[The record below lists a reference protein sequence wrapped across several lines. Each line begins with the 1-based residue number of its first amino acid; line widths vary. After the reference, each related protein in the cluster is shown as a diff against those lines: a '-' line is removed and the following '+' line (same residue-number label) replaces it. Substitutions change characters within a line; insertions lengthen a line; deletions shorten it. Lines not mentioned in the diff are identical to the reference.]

1 MPLQIL
7 TTQISK
13 WRLCRDH
20 KIFFLDTTVKSGYSL
35 FAPTWDMVMAHKASI
50 MSDEEYSHL
59 YRKILINSWMSRREE
74 WMKFLQ
80 TPEPVALA
88 CFCKAGKFCHRLLL
102 KDFLQ
107 QLCKQLNIPFEYF
120 GELTDTP
127 PETKPDDQT
136 ADARREP
143 TESPDARSDVPSGQP
158 DISPDSPR
166 SDCVAVRPDTGTRP
180 GPIELDTTDVLPF

>member
-1 MPLQIL
+1 MPLQIF

-20 KIFFLDTTVKSGYSL
+20 KLFFLDTTVKSGYSL
-35 FAPTWDMVMAHKASI
+35 FAPTWDMVMGHKQGI
-50 MSDEEYSHL
+50 MSDDEYAQR
-59 YRKILINSWMSRREE
+59 YRSILTNSWMTRREE

-102 KDFLQ
+102 KDFLK

-120 GELTDTP
+120 GEFTDAP
-127 PETKPDDQT
+127 PETTSDEQSANTSVP
-136 ADARREP
+136 RREP
-143 TESPDARSDVPSGQP
+143 AADPDARPDQPSSGQGDDARDDRDAAP
-158 DISPDSPR
+158 S
-166 SDCVAVRPDTGTRP
+166 TGTRP
-180 GPIELDTTDVLPF
+180 GPIELAPSDVLPY